1 MAGRASIVGAAATHV
16 GKVRDHNEDAHYFDG
31 DLGMFLVCDGMGGH
45 AAGEVAS
52 ALAIQTIRARWGNDE
67 VMHLINAW
75 LESGDPDARKRL
87 IAGVRDG
94 VSAAHAAI
102 LADAAT
108 DETKAGMGTTLVGAL
123 IVGNEAVFAHA
134 GDSRAYLVRDAI
146 AMQLTEDHTLLAR
159 LLAAGIDV
167 DVSGEGSRFRSMLTN
182 ALGIGQACKVST
194 FVVPLADGDRFL
206 LCSDGVSEYVKEAE
220 IGEVLAKQP
229 SPARAAGRLIEL
241 ALDRGG
247 GDNATAI
254 VIRVLEAG
262 ESPQPVEERRR
273 DDAAIERCPIWSDK
287 MTLQQRLRALRIA
300 IPRDFSEGDRLPAH
314 TLGDRVAWII
324 VDGTLVQDNNLVVP
338 GAFVYPESL
347 VSEGPPPER
356 DALAVASTEV
366 RALAFR
372 ADDFR
377 ELCDEDGDLGEALL
391 GAIAPLIAQKTVR
404 LAPRGPTVVDPY
416 AESRARF
423 AELDT
428 QPKEKVPLEEI
439 DLDEVITMQLKA
451 MPVPA
456 SLERVVPGSIVA
468 SPLSRPIVP
477 QLSMKVPPLAK
488 PPISRVFRS
497 PMESAID
504 ELERKK
510 VDPKT
515 VTIPTPRASLLTP
528 PAGVPFVSQPPPH
541 QAKKRPPSEPE
552 IETYIELDAEP
563 ASAEEL
569 EEPAESG
576 SGAEHEHDTVTVS
589 HDEGDAR
596 ITETVTDNSSQ
607 TLMLTVTERVPSR
620 ASTPEITMQVIVDE
634 EERDEEDSVVTLVAD
649 EPPDG
654 ETFIGGQVID
664 DDDDEPEMEVVT
676 DPEPEPTRRQKR
688 VSEGWDD

>member
-1 MAGRASIVGAAATHV
+1 VAGRASIVGAAATHV

-31 DLGMFLVCDGMGGH
+31 EIGVFLVCDGMGGH

-52 ALAIQTIRARWGNDE
+52 ALAIRTIRSRWEGEDT
-67 VMHLINAW
+67 MHLINHW
-75 LESGDPDARKRL
+75 LDSGEPDARKRL
-87 IAGVRDG
+87 IAAIRAG
-94 VSAAHAAI
+94 VSAAHTAI
-102 LADAAT
+102 VREAAT
-108 DETKAGMGTTLVGAL
+108 DETKSGMGTTLVGAM

-182 ALGIGQACKVST
+182 ALGIGQECKVST

-254 VIRVLEAG
+254 VVRVLEAG
-262 ESPQPVEERRR
+262 ESPQPAEVRRH
-273 DDAAIERCPIWSDK
+273 DDAVIEGCAIWSDK
-287 MTLQQRLRALRIA
+287 MTPQQRLRSLRIA
-300 IPRDFSEGDRLPAH
+300 IPREIAAGDRLPAH
-314 TLGDRVAWII
+314 TMGDRVAWII
-324 VDGTLVQDNNLVVP
+324 VDGTLLHDDNLVEP

-347 VSEGPPPER
+347 VREGPGPDR
-356 DALAVASTEV
+356 DGLAIATTDV

-377 ELCDEDGDLGEALL
+377 ELCDEDNDLGEALL
-391 GAIAPLIAQKTVR
+391 GAIAPLISQKTLR
-404 LAPRGPTVVDPY
+404 LTGRGQTVVDPD
-416 AESRARF
+416 AQARARF
-423 AELDT
+423 GELDT
-428 QPKEKVPLEEI
+428 QPKEKLDPLDMPEL
-439 DLDEVITMQLKA
+439 DLDEAISTQLQA

-456 SLERVVPGSIVA
+456 SIERSLVAGSLVA

-477 QLSMKVPPLAK
+477 PLKAPSTIIRPP
-488 PPISRVFRS
+488 RS
-497 PMESAID
+497 E
-504 ELERKK
+504 
-510 VDPKT
+510 VDPKS
-515 VTIPTPRASLLTP
+515 VAIPAPTRLATP
-528 PAGVPFVSQPPPH
+528 PTGLPFVSQPRPAQPI
-541 QAKKRPPSEPE
+541 KRPPTEPE
-552 IETYIELDAEP
+552 IEAYIELDAEP

-569 EEPAESG
+569 DPSP
-576 SGAEHEHDTVTVS
+576 EHDTVTLS

-607 TLMLTVTERVPSR
+607 TLMLTVTEPVPHQR
-620 ASTPEITMQVIVDE
+620 MVTPEIALQISGTIEDDDSIMTILVDE
-634 EERDEEDSVVTLVAD
+634 PPDLDSVVTIKARA
-649 EPPDG
+649 
-654 ETFIGGQVID
+654 Q
-664 DDDDEPEMEVVT
+664 DDDDEPEVEVT
-676 DPEPEPTRRQKR
+676 DPEPDPTRRRKR